1 MVGLALIST
10 LMVVYFVFFAPK
22 PTPPAPAEMV
32 ADSLQTDTLNQVATP
47 PAIAEVVASDS
58 LAGINQDSLLQIQQN
73 QLLGGFGAYGKGTAQ
88 VIYLE
93 NTQVKLGFSS
103 HGAKLVSAELK
114 EYQTFQSKY
123 RNGPQEPL
131 QLMVPDSSDFNLA
144 FFHQNRLIETN
155 QLYFEATQPA
165 PNQVKFVVR
174 PSTQPNAA
182 LSFLYSLPSE
192 GYMADMQLQMEGMQD
207 VVDPGTGF
215 IDVQWRLTAPQ
226 QELDLENERTRSTI
240 YYREKGADVERV
252 TRGGPGEETLETEVD
267 WVSFKQQFFST
278 TLIVPSGLQKP
289 KAQVLLPGN
298 DQLSLT
304 YQLETALVFENKPS
318 QTVDMKLYAGP
329 NHYQSLKKLGYDLED
344 QIDLGYI
351 GIFKWV
357 NTLLIIPVF
366 NFFEN
371 LGLGYGLIIFLLTL
385 IIKIIL
391 SPLNFKTFVSSAKMR
406 VLKPEVDELNAKFKP
421 DEALKKQQAMMQL
434 YRQAGVNPL
443 AGCLPALL
451 QMPILLAMFSFFPSA
466 IELRQEGFLW
476 AEDLSTYD
484 SIAQLPFSIP
494 FYGDHVSLF
503 TLLMTITT
511 IIYTWMSTGQMQSG
525 PQAQQM
531 KIMMFLM
538 PIVFLGVLNNYS
550 SALSYY
556 YFLSNL
562 VSIIIMLV
570 IRRFFIDEKKLRQR
584 IEFYMANPTKA
595 PKSKWMQRLADA
607 QKAREEQLKNQTAPK
622 NRSGRRLK

>member
-1 MVGLALIST
+1 
-10 LMVVYFVFFAPK
+10 MVVYFVYFAPK
-22 PTPPAPAEMV
+22 PTPPVAATNAADSTITDTVVPATPSAVV
-32 ADSLQTDTLNQVATP
+32 ATTSQDTVMIGNLDSLQMAR
-47 PAIAEVVASDS
+47 
-58 LAGINQDSLLQIQQN
+58 QN
-73 QLLGGFGAYGKGTAQ
+73 QLLGGFGAYGNGSEQTF
-88 VIYLE
+88 YLE
-93 NTQVKLGFSS
+93 NAQVRLGFSNL
-103 HGAKLVSAELK
+103 GGKLKSAELK

-123 RNGPQEPL
+123 RNGSQEPL

-144 FFHQNRLIETN
+144 FFHQNRLIETHS
-155 QLYFEATQPA
+155 LFFEASQPA
-165 PNQVKFVVR
+165 PNQVKFEIR
-174 PSTQPNAA
+174 PTTQPGAKLA
-182 LSFLYSLPSE
+182 LVYTLPAE
-192 GYMADMQLQMEGMQD
+192 GYMADVQLQLEGMQD

-215 IDVQWRLTAPQ
+215 LDFQWSITAPQ
-226 QELDLENERTRSTI
+226 QELDIENERTRSTI

-252 TRGGPGEETLETEVD
+252 TSGGPGEESLETEVD

-278 TLIVPSGLQKP
+278 TFIVPAGLQKP
-289 KAQVLLPGN
+289 KAQILLPGS

-304 YQLETALVFENKPS
+304 YRLETALIFENKPS
-318 QTVDMKLYAGP
+318 QTVDMKLYTGP

-351 GIFKWV
+351 SVFKWV

-443 AGCLPALL
+443 AGCLPAVL

-503 TLLMTITT
+503 TLLMTVTT

-570 IRRFFIDEKKLRQR
+570 IRKFFIDEKKLRQR
-584 IEFYMANPTKA
+584 IEFYMANPSKA
-595 PKSKWMQRLADA
+595 PKSKWMQRLEDA
-607 QKAREEQLKNQTAPK
+607 QKARQDQIKNQTAPK

>member
-1 MVGLALIST
+1 
-10 LMVVYFVFFAPK
+10 
-22 PTPPAPAEMV
+22 
-32 ADSLQTDTLNQVATP
+32 
-47 PAIAEVVASDS
+47 
-58 LAGINQDSLLQIQQN
+58 
-73 QLLGGFGAYGKGTAQ
+73 
-88 VIYLE
+88 
-93 NTQVKLGFSS
+93 
-103 HGAKLVSAELK
+103 
-114 EYQTFQSKY
+114 
-123 RNGPQEPL
+123 
-131 QLMVPDSSDFNLA
+131 
-144 FFHQNRLIETN
+144 
-155 QLYFEATQPA
+155 
-165 PNQVKFVVR
+165 
-174 PSTQPNAA
+174 
-182 LSFLYSLPSE
+182 
-192 GYMADMQLQMEGMQD
+192 
-207 VVDPGTGF
+207 
-215 IDVQWRLTAPQ
+215 
-226 QELDLENERTRSTI
+226 
-240 YYREKGADVERV
+240 
-252 TRGGPGEETLETEVD
+252 
-267 WVSFKQQFFST
+267 
-278 TLIVPSGLQKP
+278 
-289 KAQVLLPGN
+289 
-298 DQLSLT
+298 
-304 YQLETALVFENKPS
+304 
-318 QTVDMKLYAGP
+318 
-329 NHYQSLKKLGYDLED
+329 
-344 QIDLGYI
+344 
-351 GIFKWV
+351 
-357 NTLLIIPVF
+357 
-366 NFFEN
+366 
-371 LGLGYGLIIFLLTL
+371 
-385 IIKIIL
+385 
-391 SPLNFKTFVSSAKMR
+391 
-406 VLKPEVDELNAKFKP
+406 
-421 DEALKKQQAMMQL
+421 L